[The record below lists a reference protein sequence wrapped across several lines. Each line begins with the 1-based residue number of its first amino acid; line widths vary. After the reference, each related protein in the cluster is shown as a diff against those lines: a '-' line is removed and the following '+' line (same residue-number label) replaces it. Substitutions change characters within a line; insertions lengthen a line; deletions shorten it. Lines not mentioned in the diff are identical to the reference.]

1 MMNIKRIGVLLI
13 ILIIFVVV
21 LLGIMFIFR
30 ERRIDVHEIGS
41 LELNYAP
48 VKETFVNQ
56 TIEITIERLNI
67 IEKNHE
73 YKDNKELQEI
83 KEIIE
88 NQNADTNI
96 VISCGRRLKYIT
108 YYEETGLT
116 YYFGEYEENEEDKY
130 FFYTVDYGRMSNFDG
145 TF

>member
-1 MMNIKRIGVLLI
+1 MMNTKKLGIALI
-13 ILIIFVVV
+13 ILIICVCV
-21 LLGIMFIFR
+21 LLGIMLMFR

-48 VKETFVNQ
+48 VNETFTDQ
-56 TIEITIERLNI
+56 TIEITIERLNK

-88 NQNADTNI
+88 NQNVDAHI
-96 VISCGRRLKYIT
+96 VISCGRRLKYIR

-116 YYFGEYEENEEDKY
+116 YYFGEDEETEEDKY
-130 FFYTVDYGRMSNFDG
+130 YFYTIDYGRMGNFDG